1 MANNLG
7 VSLDKLVETVGIIRE
22 QDQTM
27 STKLNGISDSVNN
40 LRNSWDSPA
49 AQNLQGIASKMSD
62 RFEELHKDVIA
73 FANFLDN
80 VIKNYDVTEEQ
91 AENMMQNIMQAFNK

>member
-22 QDQTM
+22 QDQIM
-27 STKLNGISDSVNN
+27 ATKLNGVSDNVSN

-49 AQNLQGIASKMSD
+49 AQNIQGIASKMSD
-62 RFEELHKDVIA
+62 RFEDLHKDVMA
-73 FANFLDN
+73 FATFLDG
-80 VIKNYDVTEEQ
+80 VISNYDVTEAQ
-91 AENMMQNIMQAFNK
+91 AENVMQSVMQAFKK